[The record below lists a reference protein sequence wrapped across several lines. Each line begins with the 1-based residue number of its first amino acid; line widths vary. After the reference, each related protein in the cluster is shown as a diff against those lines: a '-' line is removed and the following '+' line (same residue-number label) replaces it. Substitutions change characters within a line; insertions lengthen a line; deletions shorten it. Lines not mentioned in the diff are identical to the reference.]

1 MHNKK
6 SLLIA
11 FAAMTLIVLAGCS
24 TYNDNYPS
32 GTYGARDVAGTVDYI
47 DTATRSIVLTNT
59 NNNGMYS
66 SSNLRDTV
74 TVYYD
79 NNTRVSWNGRTY
91 RPEDLERGDQVDVRT
106 SNSNGHLFADSVT
119 VTYNSAT
126 ASSQYPNNYPNNNY
140 PNNYPNSGTYSST
153 IDGTVRSVDAS
164 RHQIAIDRGNGAT
177 TWIDYDTNT
186 SVVWNGRTYMV
197 RDLEPG
203 DQVSISTYDMGGG
216 RLRATSVNVTRSISN
231 NNTTYGGSTSSNDS
245 TLRGTVRS
253 VDTSSHTIELESS
266 TWLSGFTGN
275 RNSNGVVVVQY
286 DPGVQVDVNG
296 VMNPITGLERGD
308 VVEVQV
314 SPYGNS
320 QWFANRVTL
329 VRNVRQ

>member
-11 FAAMTLIVLAGCS
+11 LAAVTLIVLAGCS
-24 TYNDNYPS
+24 SYNDNTPY
-32 GTYGARDVAGTVDYI
+32 GTYGNNNNITGTVDYV
-47 DTATRSIVLTNT
+47 DTANRSIVLTNT

-91 RPEDLERGDQVDVRT
+91 RPEDLERGDQVDVRA

-119 VTYNSAT
+119 VTYNSST
-126 ASSQYPNNYPNNNY
+126 ASSTNYPNNNY
-140 PNNYPNSGTYSST
+140 PNNGTYSST
-153 IDGTVRSVDAS
+153 IDGTVRSVDTS
-164 RHQIAIDRGNGAT
+164 RHQIGIDRGYGTT
-177 TWIDYDTNT
+177 TWLDYDNNT
-186 SVVWNGRTYMV
+186 SVVWNGRTYMP

-203 DQVSISTYDMGGG
+203 DQVSISTYDTGGG
-216 RLRATSVNVTRSISN
+216 HLRATSVNVTRSVSGGN
-231 NNTTYGGSTSSNDS
+231 GTYNGSTSSSNYS
-245 TLRGTVRS
+245 TLRGTVRYL
-253 VDTSSHTIELESS
+253 DTSSHTIELEQS
-266 TWLSGFTGN
+266 TWLSGFNGN
-275 RNSNGVVVVQY
+275 RNNNGVVLVQY

-296 VMNPITGLERGD
+296 VMNPVSGLERGD

-314 SPYGNS
+314 SPYGSS
-320 QWFANRVTL
+320 QWFANRITL

>member
-11 FAAMTLIVLAGCS
+11 LAAVTLILLAGCS
-24 TYNDNYPS
+24 SYNDNSPY
-32 GTYGARDVAGTVDYI
+32 GTGGSNNNITGTVDYV
-47 DTATRSIVLTNT
+47 DSGNRTIVLTNT

-66 SSNLRDTV
+66 SSSNLRDTM

-91 RPEDLERGDQVDVRT
+91 RPEDLERGDQVDVRA
-106 SNSNGHLFADSVT
+106 SNSNGHLVADSVT
-119 VTYNSAT
+119 VTYNNAST
-126 ASSQYPNNYPNNNY
+126 ASSSQYPSSNYPNN
-140 PNNYPNSGTYSST
+140 GTRSST
-153 IDGTVRSVDAS
+153 IDGTVRSVDTS
-164 RHQIAIDRGNGAT
+164 RHQIAIDRGYGST
-177 TWIDYDTNT
+177 TWIDYDNNT
-186 SVVWNGRTYMV
+186 SVIWNGRTYMP

-203 DQVSISTYDMGGG
+203 DQVSISTYDTGGG
-216 RLRATSVNVTRSISN
+216 RLRATSVNVTRSVN
-231 NNTTYGGSTSSNDS
+231 GGNGTYNGSTSSSNYS
-245 TLRGTVRS
+245 TLRGTVRNL
-253 VDTSSHTIELESS
+253 DTNSHTIELDQS
-266 TWLSGFTGN
+266 TWLSGFNTN
-275 RNSNGVVVVQY
+275 RSTNNGIVLVQF

-296 VMNPITGLERGD
+296 TMNPVNGLERGD

-320 QWFANRVTL
+320 QWLANRITL